1 MKVSKKIIVITS
13 IVTLL
18 PMAAG
23 ILLWQQL
30 PETVAIHFGAD
41 NVENGWGSKAFAVFG
56 IPIFCL
62 ILHWLC
68 LIGTANDPRRVNI
81 NQKIFGIIIWICPFC
96 SLLCGGSIYVYAL
109 QGGFNFH
116 IGISAQLFV
125 GLLVLVLGNYL
136 PKCRRNYTVGIK
148 LPWTLQNED
157 NWNSTHRMAGRV
169 WIVCGILLVV
179 LSFLKLEIEWVPIG
193 IIAVM
198 VLTPVAYSFLYYKKH
213 GN

>member
-1 MKVSKKIIVITS
+1 MGKQ
-13 IVTLL
+13 
-18 PMAAG
+18 G
-23 ILLWQQL
+23 ICCFLGYQYS
-30 PETVAIHFGAD
+30 V
-41 NVENGWGSKAFAVFG
+41 
-56 IPIFCL
+56 L

-136 PKCRRNYTVGIK
+136 PKCRRNYTV
-148 LPWTLQNED
+148 
-157 NWNSTHRMAGRV
+157 
-169 WIVCGILLVV
+169 V
-179 LSFLKLEIEWVPIG
+179 LNFRGHCKTKITGTAHIEWLEESG
-193 IIAVM
+193 
-198 VLTPVAYSFLYYKKH
+198 LYAEYCWWCYLF
-213 GN
+213 